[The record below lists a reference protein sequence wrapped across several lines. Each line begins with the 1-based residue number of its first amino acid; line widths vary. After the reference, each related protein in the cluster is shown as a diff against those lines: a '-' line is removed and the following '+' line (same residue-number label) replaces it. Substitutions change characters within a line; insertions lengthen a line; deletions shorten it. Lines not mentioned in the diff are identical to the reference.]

1 MQYIDKSRDE
11 KEGKSIIDKY
21 LSSHWINDESRYGNI
36 DYPNLGEKCIIDG
49 CQTTYK
55 ECLEKVECKNQMHYC
70 CYCQRLLV
78 GEDINLEH
86 IIPKSFS
93 GKENNREK
101 EEAEFA
107 EYTSW
112 NLPFLTKE
120 NIELS
125 YGFKTRRPQTTP
137 PYPHD
142 ISYHNLVVSCEGVFP
157 DKGMTQQCCNHPRG
171 IASIYP
177 LFYDTNISN
186 KIYYTKSGEILV
198 DTLHTED
205 DRFEK
210 IVKTI
215 TSLKLTASVL
225 RDIRHLWYLLRN
237 VPYAELKRLSDTSER
252 RIQIDKV
259 IDDTNERDIRIRD
272 KFCKQEYWN
281 SFLKYSWFQHY
292 FKNKYP

>member
-1 MQYIDKSRDE
+1 MKADMGILITQIWVKNALLMDLKQLTRNALKKLNVKIKCTIVVIAKGYWSERILILSILFPKALVEKKITEKKKKQNSQSIHHGMFPFSR
-11 KEGKSIIDKY
+11 KRTLNY
-21 LSSHWINDESRYGNI
+21 LTDSRQG
-36 DYPNLGEKCIIDG
+36 
-49 CQTTYK
+49 
-55 ECLEKVECKNQMHYC
+55 VH
-70 CYCQRLLV
+70 RL
-78 GEDINLEH
+78 
-86 IIPKSFS
+86 P
-93 GKENNREK
+93 
-101 EEAEFA
+101 
-107 EYTSW
+107 
-112 NLPFLTKE
+112 
-120 NIELS
+120 
-125 YGFKTRRPQTTP
+125 P

-252 RIQIDKV
+252 KIQIDKV